1 MNTDNNNINV
11 KGGRSPRKFSP
22 EFKFNVVLESFITGN
37 AAGTAA
43 RHSIHTTQLNAWRR
57 LLKQKGTGVFN
68 LKNDKDHE
76 YNRKLDQLEK
86 IIGRITIENEILKKT
101 QEMIG

>member
-1 MNTDNNNINV
+1 MDANNNNINV
-11 KGGRSPRKFSP
+11 KNNKSPRKFSS

-37 AAGTAA
+37 AAETAA
-43 RHSIHTTQLNAWRR
+43 RHSIHVTQLNAWRR

-68 LKNDKDHE
+68 LKNDKDDE
-76 YNRKLDQLEK
+76 FRRKVDQLEK